1 MRDTV
6 DEVIDRWDA
15 IRPGLDT
22 EPIGVVLRIFRA
34 SRLLEQ
40 GIKGYFDEHGLETW
54 EYDILATL
62 LRAGGGNT
70 LRMSDLAGAAMI
82 SPATLTHRID
92 RLVAKGLVTRA
103 TDPDNRRL
111 VRTELTTEGRGIA
124 EGLIEGHLAN
134 ERELIESLNP
144 KESQQLASLLRKLL
158 MPLEDDS
165 LRTKNS

>member
-6 DEVIDRWDA
+6 DEVIERWDT

-82 SPATLTHRID
+82 SPAALTHRID

-103 TDPDNRRL
+103 TDSNNRRL
-111 VRTELTTEGRGIA
+111 VRTQLTAEGRSIA

-134 ERELIESLNP
+134 ERELIENLSP
-144 KESQQLASLLRKLL
+144 KESRQLASLLRKLL
-158 MPLEDDS
+158 VPLEDGC
-165 LRTKNS
+165 LKTKNS

>member
-6 DEVIDRWDA
+6 DEVIERWDA
-15 IRPGLDT
+15 VRPGLDT

-34 SRLLEQ
+34 SRHLDQ

-62 LRAGGGNT
+62 LRAGGGNA

-82 SPATLTHRID
+82 SPAALTNRVD

-111 VRTELTTEGRGIA
+111 VRTELTAEGRRIA
-124 EGLIEGHLAN
+124 EDLIEGHLAN
-134 ERELIESLNP
+134 ERELIDGLTPQESR
-144 KESQQLASLLRKLL
+144 QLASLLRKLL
-158 MPLEDDS
+158 VPFEGES
-165 LRTKNS
+165 REAESP

>member
-6 DEVIDRWDA
+6 DEVIERWDA
-15 IRPGLDT
+15 VRPGLDT

-34 SRLLEQ
+34 SRHLDQ

-54 EYDILATL
+54 EYDILTTL
-62 LRAGGGNT
+62 LRAGGGNA

-82 SPATLTHRID
+82 SPAALTNRVD

-111 VRTELTTEGRGIA
+111 VRTELTAEGSRIA
-124 EGLIEGHLAN
+124 EDLIEGHLAN
-134 ERELIESLNP
+134 ERELIDGLTPQESR
-144 KESQQLASLLRKLL
+144 QLASLLRKLL
-158 MPLEDDS
+158 VPFEGES
-165 LRTKNS
+165 RETESP